1 MGLELFDGRGKHLDR
16 FSSALGVN
24 WLADGVAKR
33 PQQWPLYHGSLQ
45 TGKILV
51 TDELKAEIEN
61 FIRIR
66 RGKRNKLVR
75 SISADLL
82 ATLAYHKPK
91 RIWIGI

>member
-1 MGLELFDGRGKHLDR
+1 MSLEIYDGRGKHLDR
-16 FSSALGVN
+16 FSSATGVT
-24 WLADGVAKR
+24 WLAESVAKR
-33 PQQWPLYHGSLQ
+33 PKQWPLYHEFLQ

-51 TDELKAEIEN
+51 TDELKAEIQN

-66 RGKRNKLVR
+66 RGKRNTLVR

-82 ATLAYHKPK
+82 ATLEHHKPK

>member
-1 MGLELFDGRGKHLDR
+1 LGLELYDGRGKWLDR
-16 FSSALGVN
+16 FSSAMGVN
-24 WLADGVAKR
+24 YLAESVAKR
-33 PQQWPLYHGSLQ
+33 SQQWPRYHEFLK

-66 RGKRNKLVR
+66 RGKRNTLVR
-75 SISADLL
+75 SISEDLL
-82 ATLAYHKPK
+82 STLEHRKLK